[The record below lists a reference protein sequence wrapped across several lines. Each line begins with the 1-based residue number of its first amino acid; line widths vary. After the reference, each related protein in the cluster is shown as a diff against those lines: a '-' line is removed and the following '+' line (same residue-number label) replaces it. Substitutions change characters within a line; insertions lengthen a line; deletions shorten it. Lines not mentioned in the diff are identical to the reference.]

1 MKALNIA
8 PTQVWAHPEAED
20 YPMEVVKADLW
31 YVTVVRVLGED
42 AKSDPDRISRGWFE
56 TQIRSGSLKQVT

>member
-1 MKALNIA
+1 MKALNITA
-8 PTQVWAHPEAED
+8 AQVWAHPEAED
-20 YPMEVVKADLW
+20 YPMEVVEANPW

-42 AKSDPDRISRGWFE
+42 TKSDPDRISRGWFE